1 MGVIERKIIATYS
14 GLRPRSKENND
25 YQIRFND
32 EKTFATLGAIRSTG
46 LTASR
51 GVIGLKWWS
60 KNCLNS
66 DVLNV
71 FWSA

>member
-51 GVIGLKWWS
+51 GYWPENGGLKIAS
-60 KNCLNS
+60 IQM
-66 DVLNV
+66 
-71 FWSA
+71 

>member
-1 MGVIERKIIATYS
+1 MFGVIGQKIIATYS

-51 GVIGLKWWS
+51 GVIGAWNDGLKIAS
-60 KNCLNS
+60 IQM
-66 DVLNV
+66 
-71 FWSA
+71 

>member
-51 GVIGLKWWS
+51 GVIGLK
-60 KNCLNS
+60 
-66 DVLNV
+66 
-71 FWSA
+71 